1 VSQSRPLALITGA
14 SAGIGA
20 EFARQLAATHDL
32 ILVARRADRLDA
44 VARELSSRGCHAQS
58 LAADLGTSSG
68 CDLVAARLSAE
79 PPIALLINNAGFGA
93 RGPFWELPL
102 DEQLRMHDLHVTA
115 TLRLTHAALA
125 AFVPR
130 GRGAVINVASVAAY
144 VRGAGSASYCATKS
158 WMTALTEGIALDLRR
173 RRSAVTIQALCPG
186 FTYSEFHDVAGMD
199 RTKLAPKSW
208 WYSAERV
215 VEESLA
221 GLERDRIFVI
231 PGFRY
236 RALVRATS
244 LIPRSWRRAAL
255 LAMARRNGRITA
267 AK

>member
-186 FTYSEFHDVAGMD
+186 FTYSEFHDVMGSRRETLAGRSFWLQASD
-199 RTKLAPKSW
+199 
-208 WYSAERV
+208 V
-215 VEESLA
+215 VAASLA
-221 GLERDRIFVI
+221 GLRRRRVFVV
-231 PGFRY
+231 PSWRY
-236 RALVRATS
+236 R
-244 LIPRSWRRAAL
+244 LIVAFASRLPNGLRLAAESARGRRQ
-255 LAMARRNGRITA
+255 
-267 AK
+267 K